1 MSNKAILQVALC
13 VAAMVIG
20 PSQATAQSRPGTLP
34 SSSSRDGD
42 GPVRAKAKKAGV
54 IDPSSGKK
62 KLDFDP
68 KDLSGTAAKAE
79 DKLTKDAED
88 VIEWKTNFEK
98 GIKCKKLPLNTK
110 IRLDFNDIA
119 LGDLTKFISCIT
131 EQNFILAGGANKSAT
146 VSILSPKPV
155 TAYEAYKAYL
165 STLEANALTIVP
177 NGNFLEIVPSGE
189 AKQQGAP
196 IYGPKKKGPN
206 DDRMVTRLIQLE
218 HIEGQEILPVIE
230 KFKTKS
236 ADLTIYAPTNTL
248 IITDTGSNIR
258 RIMSLIEE
266 LDVPVGKEKIWI
278 RPIQYADAA
287 EMLSMLQNLFQSS
300 GNARGSS
307 SASRTT
313 NSKSKRKG
321 SKAARTSPSS
331 VVGSS
336 GDVTSVEI
344 TKMLSDERTNSI
356 IFVASRTSYLKIDR
370 LLRKIDVPIPG
381 EGQIHIHSL
390 ENAAAD
396 EIAQTLSSLASG
408 SKGGKGKRSSK
419 SKKKSKSK
427 SKGKGS
433 SGGALL
439 QGDVKITAYEPTNSL
454 VIESS
459 LKDYLSLQKV
469 IKQLDVRRKQVYVE
483 AIIMEI
489 SQNKQKDIGFSG
501 SGGVPDVDIAGEQV
515 PLLFGVGGLGLD
527 VQGALS
533 TLTAGGGAIGM
544 QGPMVDLSGGVSGDG
559 ATTGGSFS
567 IPAFG
572 FTLQALQTTSNV
584 NVLSTPHIL
593 TVENEEAEI
602 QVGKRQP
609 YRNQS
614 LGGLGNLSSLA
625 GLAGGGAT
633 SALGSLGGLGGL
645 GGLGSQVQYVDV
657 DLTLKIKPQVNAS
670 DFVRLEIEQNIDD
683 IEGFFAEAPITSK
696 RKISNIVVVRDGQPV
711 VIGGLMRDSETESVE
726 KVPFLGDVPLLG
738 LLFRKTSTTVEKR
751 NLLLIIIP
759 HVIKDPSDLKQI
771 HKQRKKEFREFS
783 RMMAMRKKEFEGEMD
798 YRKKVGLLQ
807 SIHVTV
813 DRARRDRELN
823 EQSIFESTEFDSIGP
838 PETHDIEY
846 DPYEASQ
853 GKGDN

>member
-1 MSNKAILQVALC
+1 MSRIVIIGVALC
-13 VAAMVIG
+13 IVSMVGWPSPSVA
-20 PSQATAQSRPGTLP
+20 QTRPGTLP
-34 SSSSRDGD
+34 SSSGDDAD
-42 GPVRAKAKKAGV
+42 GPLRTKAKKAGV

-68 KDLSGTAAKAE
+68 KDMGGTASSAE
-79 DKLTKDAED
+79 DKLAKDAED

-165 STLEANALTIVP
+165 SALEANSLTIVP

-196 IYGPKKKGPN
+196 IFGPKKRGPN

-218 HIEGQEILPVIE
+218 HIQGQEILPVIE

-258 RIMSLIEE
+258 RILTLIKE

-278 RPIQYADAA
+278 RPIQYAEAS

-300 GNARGSS
+300 GTGRANSS
-307 SASRTT
+307 SRPSSS
-313 NSKSKRKG
+313 SKSKRKG
-321 SKAARTSPSS
+321 SKAKSSPSS

-356 IFVASRTSYLKIDR
+356 IFVASRSSYLKVDR

-390 ENAAAD
+390 ENADAE
-396 EIAQTLSSLASG
+396 EIAQTLSSLASS
-408 SKGGKGKRSSK
+408 SKGGKSKRSSK
-419 SKKKSKSK
+419 GKKKKKKSGGS
-427 SKGKGS
+427 S

-544 QGPMVDLSGGVSGDG
+544 QGPMVDLSGGVSGSGDS
-559 ATTGGSFS
+559 ASTGGSFS

-609 YRNQS
+609 YRNS
-614 LGGLGNLSSLA
+614 SGGLGNLSSLA
-625 GLAGGGAT
+625 GLAGGAGA

-726 KVPFLGDVPLLG
+726 KVPFLGDIPLLG

-771 HKQRKKEFREFS
+771 HQQRKTEFREFS

-798 YRKKVGLLQ
+798 YRKKIGLLQ
-807 SIHVTV
+807 DIHMTV
-813 DRARRDRELN
+813 NRARRERELN
-823 EQSIFESTEFDSIGP
+823 EQSIFESTEFDSVGP

-846 DPYEASQ
+846 DPYEAAKD
-853 GKGDN
+853 KGDE

>member
-1 MSNKAILQVALC
+1 MSRTGTIGLTLC
-13 VAAMVIG
+13 IAMLGTPPTSVK
-20 PSQATAQSRPGTLP
+20 AQSRPGTLP
-34 SSSSRDGD
+34 STSSAGD
-42 GPVRAKAKKAGV
+42 EGPVRTKAKKAGV
-54 IDPSSGKK
+54 IDTSSGKK

-68 KDLSGTAAKAE
+68 KDLSGSAKSAE
-79 DKLTKDAED
+79 DKLSKDAED

-98 GIKCKKLPLNTK
+98 GVKCKKLPLNTK

-248 IITDTGSNIR
+248 IITDTGTNIR
-258 RIMSLIEE
+258 RILTLIGE

-300 GNARGSS
+300 GGSKGSS
-307 SASRTT
+307 SPRSTSA
-313 NSKSKRKG
+313 KAKRKG
-321 SKAARTSPSS
+321 KAKTSPSS

-356 IFVASRTSYLKIDR
+356 IFVASRSSYLKIDR

-396 EIAQTLSSLASG
+396 EIAQTLSSLAS
-408 SKGGKGKRSSK
+408 SKGGKGKRG
-419 SKKKSKSK
+419 KSKSK
-427 SKGKGS
+427 SKKKKS
-433 SGGALL
+433 KSSSSRSGGALL

-489 SQNKQKDIGFSG
+489 SQNKQKDATHGQCKNRTEAWKN
-501 SGGVPDVDIAGEQV
+501 PRLHNTDAT
-515 PLLFGVGGLGLD
+515 
-527 VQGALS
+527 LS
-533 TLTAGGGAIGM
+533 ACT
-544 QGPMVDLSGGVSGDG
+544 DG
-559 ATTGGSFS
+559 NF
-567 IPAFG
+567 
-572 FTLQALQTTSNV
+572 
-584 NVLSTPHIL
+584 
-593 TVENEEAEI
+593 
-602 QVGKRQP
+602 
-609 YRNQS
+609 
-614 LGGLGNLSSLA
+614 
-625 GLAGGGAT
+625 
-633 SALGSLGGLGGL
+633 
-645 GGLGSQVQYVDV
+645 
-657 DLTLKIKPQVNAS
+657 
-670 DFVRLEIEQNIDD
+670 
-683 IEGFFAEAPITSK
+683 
-696 RKISNIVVVRDGQPV
+696 
-711 VIGGLMRDSETESVE
+711 
-726 KVPFLGDVPLLG
+726 
-738 LLFRKTSTTVEKR
+738 
-751 NLLLIIIP
+751 
-759 HVIKDPSDLKQI
+759 
-771 HKQRKKEFREFS
+771 
-783 RMMAMRKKEFEGEMD
+783 
-798 YRKKVGLLQ
+798 
-807 SIHVTV
+807 
-813 DRARRDRELN
+813 RRD
-823 EQSIFESTEFDSIGP
+823 
-838 PETHDIEY
+838 
-846 DPYEASQ
+846 A
-853 GKGDN
+853 

>member
-1 MSNKAILQVALC
+1 
-13 VAAMVIG
+13 
-20 PSQATAQSRPGTLP
+20 
-34 SSSSRDGD
+34 
-42 GPVRAKAKKAGV
+42 VRTKAKKAGV

-68 KDLSGTAAKAE
+68 KDLGGTSSSDK

-165 STLEANALTIVP
+165 STLEANSLTIVP

-196 IYGPKKKGPN
+196 IFGPKKKGPN

-218 HIEGQEILPVIE
+218 HIQGQEILPVIE

-248 IITDTGSNIR
+248 IMTDTGTNIR
-258 RIMSLIEE
+258 RILSLIKE

-278 RPIQYADAA
+278 RPIQYADAS

-300 GNARGSS
+300 GTGRSS
-307 SASRTT
+307 SSSRPSS
-313 NSKSKRKG
+313 SKSKRKG
-321 SKAARTSPSS
+321 SKAKSSPSS

-356 IFVASRTSYLKIDR
+356 IFVASRSSYLKIDR

-390 ENAAAD
+390 ENADAE
-396 EIAQTLSSLASG
+396 EIAQTLSSLAS

-419 SKKKSKSK
+419 SKKKKKSKSK
-427 SKGKGS
+427 SGS

-544 QGPMVDLSGGVSGDG
+544 QGPMVDLSGGVSGSGDS
-559 ATTGGSFS
+559 ASTGGSFS

-614 LGGLGNLSSLA
+614 MGGLGNLSSLA
-625 GLAGGGAT
+625 GLAGTSGA

-726 KVPFLGDVPLLG
+726 KVPFLGDIPLLG

-751 NLLLIIIP
+751 NLLLVIIP

-771 HKQRKKEFREFS
+771 HQQRKTEFREFS

-807 SIHVTV
+807 DIHVTV
-813 DRARRDRELN
+813 NRARRERELN
-823 EQSIFESTEFDSIGP
+823 EQSIFESTEFDSVGP

-846 DPYEASQ
+846 DPYEAVEDEG
-853 GKGDN
+853 GK